1 MKEAPHEELAIEVP
15 TANDLETGVTPFVQF
30 QLTQGAISDSGATP
44 WTTNMGLGTPPQ
56 TLRFMLDTGTLN
68 TWISAISSTV
78 PRIKQVQFL
87 CTNP

>member
-44 WTTNMGLGTPPQ
+44 WTTNMGLGTPPR
-56 TLRFMLDTGTLN
+56 RFDSC
-68 TWISAISSTV
+68 WIPA
-78 PRIKQVQFL
+78 R
-87 CTNP
+87 